1 MREVIRTC
9 IGCRGKLPQKALVR
23 FMCQTDG
30 KLQIDS
36 QKKLG
41 GRGAYVCLSQD
52 CIQKAFKSP
61 KRINS
66 LLRVQLTS
74 QNITQFEQVLLQR
87 IRKAMDTKEEKGGT
101 TMNKAQRRRGKP
113 NKGSRAESHVSGT
126 RVYELAKEYKLTN
139 KKLIALLEEHG
150 VRAKNGMSVLDPD
163 TVSLIE
169 SELAGAPVERTVS
182 TSETAVETASE
193 SEETDTTNG
202 LQVVEGTPVVDLAAV
217 LEMQPSALILRL
229 MKLRVMANINQR
241 LDYDTLVMLS
251 EHLHFEAVKSKTLE
265 EKLLTEVPDDPQS
278 LRPRAPVIT
287 IMGHVDH
294 GKTSLLDSI
303 RQSNISESEAGNIT
317 QHIGAYHVK
326 LKGGSIVFLDT
337 PGHAAFTAM
346 RARGAQVTDIVV
358 LIVAADDGVMPQ
370 TIEAISH
377 AKAAKVPI
385 VVAINKIDVP
395 GARPDYVKQQLAE
408 QELLP
413 EDWGGQT
420 ICVETSAIDGTGIDF
435 LLEMLLLEAAL
446 LELKANPSKAAR
458 GVVIEAQVDKERGS
472 IATVLVQAGT
482 LRVGDVF
489 VSGRYSGKVRAMMD
503 DFGKRMKETGPSS
516 PVEVLGFTGVP
527 EAGDKFYVVESDKDA
542 RAISEARQDQ
552 YRNEQL
558 GANSHVSLDNL
569 FQQIQE
575 GEIKEL
581 NVVLKGD
588 VQGSVQA
595 VASSLL
601 ELSTDEVK
609 INIIH
614 QAVGGITETDILLAS
629 ASDAIVVGFNVHPT
643 TEAVQAKET
652 EGIDVRTYNIIYNLI
667 SYIRSAMEGLLD
679 PEVRE
684 VVIGRAEVR
693 ELFKVPRLGLVA
705 GSYVNWGRISF
716 NQPLRI
722 LRDNRLIHEGKVNSL
737 RRFKD
742 NVNEV
747 QANYECGIGIE
758 TFDDLKVGDVLE
770 CYVYEQVARSLS

>member
-1 MREVIRTC
+1 MSR
-9 IGCRGKLPQKALVR
+9 
-23 FMCQTDG
+23 
-30 KLQIDS
+30 
-36 QKKLG
+36 
-41 GRGAYVCLSQD
+41 
-52 CIQKAFKSP
+52 
-61 KRINS
+61 
-66 LLRVQLTS
+66 
-74 QNITQFEQVLLQR
+74 
-87 IRKAMDTKEEKGGT
+87 
-101 TMNKAQRRRGKP
+101 AQRQREKP
-113 NKGSRAESHVSGT
+113 AKGSQEESQISGI
-126 RVYELAKEYKLTN
+126 RVYELAKEYNLTN
-139 KKLIALLEEHG
+139 KELITLLEGHG
-150 VRAKNGMSVLDPD
+150 VRVKNGMSTLDPD
-163 TVSLIE
+163 TVALIG
-169 SELAGAPVERTVS
+169 SELADEPVEETVS
-182 TSETAVETASE
+182 TPEDAVENASA
-193 SEETDTTNG
+193 SEETATTNG
-202 LQVVEGTPVVDLAAV
+202 LQVIEGTTVADLATS
-217 LEMQPSALILRL
+217 LELQPSALIMRL
-229 MKLRVMANINQR
+229 MKLKVMASINQR
-241 LDYDTLVMLS
+241 LDYDTLVMLGES
-251 EHLHFEAVKSKTLE
+251 LNFEAVKLRTLE
-265 EKLLTEVPDDPQS
+265 DELLTEIPDDPAS
-278 LRPRAPVIT
+278 LQPRAPVVT

-370 TIEAISH
+370 TIEAINH
-377 AKAAKVPI
+377 ARAAKVPI
-385 VVAINKIDVP
+385 VVAINKIDMP
-395 GARPDYVKQQLAE
+395 GARVDYVKQQLAT

-446 LELKANPSKAAR
+446 LELKANPNKAAR
-458 GVVIEAQVDKERGS
+458 GVVIEAQVDKGRGA
-472 IATVLVQAGT
+472 IATVLVQSGT

-503 DFGKRMKETGPSS
+503 NFGKRMKEIGPSC

-527 EAGDKFYVVESDKDA
+527 EAGDKFYVVEFDKDA
-542 RAISEARQDQ
+542 RTISETRQDR
-552 YRNEQL
+552 YRNEKL

-601 ELSTDEVK
+601 ELSADEVK

-652 EGIDVRTYNIIYNLI
+652 EGIDVRTYNVIYNLI
-667 SYIRSAMEGLLD
+667 SYIHSAMEGLLD

-693 ELFKVPRLGLVA
+693 ELFKVPRRGLVA

-716 NQPLRI
+716 SQPLRI

-770 CYVYEQVARSLS
+770 CYVHEHIARSLS

>member
-1 MREVIRTC
+1 MSKAPRQRRKDAKDNREE
-9 IGCRGKLPQKALVR
+9 KQ
-23 FMCQTDG
+23 
-30 KLQIDS
+30 
-36 QKKLG
+36 
-41 GRGAYVCLSQD
+41 GRG
-52 CIQKAFKSP
+52 
-61 KRINS
+61 
-66 LLRVQLTS
+66 
-74 QNITQFEQVLLQR
+74 
-87 IRKAMDTKEEKGGT
+87 M
-101 TMNKAQRRRGKP
+101 
-113 NKGSRAESHVSGT
+113 
-126 RVYELAKEYKLTN
+126 RVYEFARQCNLTTKE
-139 KKLIALLEEHG
+139 LIALLEEHG
-150 VRAKNGMSVLDPD
+150 VRGKKEMSSIDWD
-163 TVSLIE
+163 TMELIE
-169 SELAGAPVERTVS
+169 SELMTDPEEAVS
-182 TSETAVETASE
+182 TPEASDGTPPE
-193 SEETDTTNG
+193 ASPDTTDK
-202 LQVVEGTPVVDLAAV
+202 LQIEEGATVADLAAS
-217 LEMQPSALILRL
+217 LELQPNALIMQL
-229 MKLRVMANINQR
+229 MKLKVMANINQR
-241 LDYDTLVMLS
+241 LGYDTLVMLG
-251 EHLHFEAVKSKTLE
+251 EHLNFEAVKSRTLE
-265 EKLLTEVPDDPQS
+265 EELLVEIQDPPES
-278 LRPRAPVIT
+278 LKPRAPVVT

-294 GKTSLLDSI
+294 GKTSLLDAI

-317 QHIGAYHVK
+317 QHIGAYHVA
-326 LKGGSIVFLDT
+326 LEGGSVVFLDT

-346 RARGAQVTDIVV
+346 RARGAQATDIVV

-395 GARPDYVKQQLAE
+395 GARPDYIKQQLSE
-408 QELLP
+408 HELLP

-420 ICVETSAIDGTGIDF
+420 ICVETSATEGTGIDF

-446 LELKANPSKAAR
+446 LELKANPNKLAR
-458 GVVIEAQVDKERGS
+458 GIIVEAEVDKGRGAV
-472 IATVLVQAGT
+472 ATVLVQSGT

-489 VSGRYSGKVRAMMD
+489 VSGRYSGRVRAMMD
-503 DFGKRMKETGPSS
+503 DLGKRLKEAGPSR

-527 EAGDKFYVVESDKDA
+527 EAGDKFYVVESDRDA
-542 RAISEARQDQ
+542 RLISETRQDQ
-552 YRNEQL
+552 YRTEKL
-558 GANSHVSLDNL
+558 GANSHVSLENL

-652 EGIDVRTYNIIYNLI
+652 EGIDVRTYNVIYELI
-667 SYIRSAMEGLLD
+667 SYIHSAMEGLLD

-705 GSYVNWGRISF
+705 GSYVNWGRITHGE
-716 NQPLRI
+716 PLRI

-758 TFDDLKVGDVLE
+758 TFDDLQVGDVLE
-770 CYVYEQVARSLS
+770 CYVHEQVARSLS

>member
-1 MREVIRTC
+1 
-9 IGCRGKLPQKALVR
+9 
-23 FMCQTDG
+23 
-30 KLQIDS
+30 
-36 QKKLG
+36 
-41 GRGAYVCLSQD
+41 
-52 CIQKAFKSP
+52 
-61 KRINS
+61 
-66 LLRVQLTS
+66 
-74 QNITQFEQVLLQR
+74 
-87 IRKAMDTKEEKGGT
+87 
-101 TMNKAQRRRGKP
+101 MNKAQRQRRKP
-113 NKGSRAESHVSGT
+113 TKGNQEESHASGT
-126 RVYELAKEYKLTN
+126 RVYELAKEYNLTN
-139 KKLIALLEEHG
+139 KELIALLEEHG
-150 VRAKNGMSVLDPD
+150 VRVKNGMSSLDPD
-163 TVSLIE
+163 TVALIE
-169 SELAGAPVERTVS
+169 SELADETAEEVVS
-182 TSETAVETASE
+182 TPEEAVEDASAA
-193 SEETDTTNG
+193 EETDTGDG
-202 LQVVEGTPVVDLAAV
+202 LQIVDGTTVADLAAS
-217 LEMQPSALILRL
+217 LELQPSALIMRL
-229 MKLRVMANINQR
+229 MKLKVMANINQR
-241 LDYDTLVMLS
+241 LDYDTLVMLG
-251 EHLHFEAVKSKTLE
+251 EHLNFEAVRSRTLE
-265 EKLLTEVPDDPQS
+265 EELLTDVPDAPES
-278 LRPRAPVIT
+278 LRPRAPVVT

-317 QHIGAYHVK
+317 QHIGAYHVT

-395 GARPDYVKQQLAE
+395 GARTDYVKQQLAE

-420 ICVETSAIDGTGIDF
+420 ICVETSAIEGTGIDF

-446 LELKANPSKAAR
+446 LELKANPNKLAR
-458 GVVIEAQVDKERGS
+458 GTVIEAQVDKGRGAV
-472 IATVLVQAGT
+472 ATVLVQSGT

-503 DFGKRMKETGPSS
+503 DFGKRMKEAGPSC

-527 EAGDKFYVVESDKDA
+527 EAGERFYVVEADKDA
-542 RAISEARQDQ
+542 RAISEVRQDQ
-552 YRNEQL
+552 YRNETL
-558 GANSHVSLDNL
+558 GANSHVSLENL

-601 ELSTDEVK
+601 ELGTDEVK

-652 EGIDVRTYNIIYNLI
+652 EGIDVRTYNVIYNLI

-705 GSYVNWGRISF
+705 GSYVNWGRISY

>member
-1 MREVIRTC
+1 M
-9 IGCRGKLPQKALVR
+9 
-23 FMCQTDG
+23 
-30 KLQIDS
+30 
-36 QKKLG
+36 
-41 GRGAYVCLSQD
+41 
-52 CIQKAFKSP
+52 
-61 KRINS
+61 
-66 LLRVQLTS
+66 
-74 QNITQFEQVLLQR
+74 
-87 IRKAMDTKEEKGGT
+87 RKATR
-101 TMNKAQRRRGKP
+101 QRRRPAKS
-113 NKGSRAESHVSGT
+113 NREENQNSGT
-126 RVYELAKEYKLTN
+126 PVSKLAKQYHLTS
-139 KKLIALLEEHG
+139 KELIAILEGHG
-150 VRAKNGMSVLDPD
+150 IHLKNEKSPLDPD
-163 TVSLIE
+163 AIALVE
-169 SELAGAPVERTVS
+169 SELGENTSTVTAPTAPVES
-182 TSETAVETASE
+182 SP
-193 SEETDTTNG
+193 DTTNG
-202 LQVVEGTPVVDLAAV
+202 LKITEGITVADLAAV
-217 LEMQPSALILRL
+217 LQLQPSALIMRL
-229 MKLRVMANINQR
+229 MRLKVMASINQR
-241 LDYDTLVMLS
+241 LDYDTLVMLGK
-251 EHLHFEAVKSKTLE
+251 HLDFEAIKKRTLE
-265 EKLLTEVPDDPQS
+265 EDLLTDPPDPPES
-278 LRPRAPVIT
+278 LYSRAPVVT

-303 RQSNISESEAGNIT
+303 RQSKVSESEAGNIT
-317 QHIGAYHVK
+317 QHIGAYHVN
-326 LKGGSIVFLDT
+326 LETGSVVFLDT

-370 TIEAISH
+370 TVEAISH

-395 GARPDYVKQQLAE
+395 GARADYIRQQLSDHD
-408 QELLP
+408 LVP
-413 EDWGGQT
+413 EEWGGQT
-420 ICVETSAIDGTGIDF
+420 ICVETSATEGIGIDT

-446 LELKANPSKAAR
+446 LELKANPNKQAR
-458 GVVIEAQVDKERGS
+458 GAVIEAQVDKERGS
-472 IATVLVQAGT
+472 IATVLVQSGT
-482 LRVGDVF
+482 LRVGDAF

-503 DFGKRMKETGPSS
+503 THGRRMKEVGPSY

-527 EAGDKFYVVESDKDA
+527 EAGDKFYAVESDKDA
-542 RAISEARQDQ
+542 RTIGEARQDQ
-552 YRNEQL
+552 YRTEKL
-558 GANSHVSLDNL
+558 SANSHVSLENL

-684 VVIGRAEVR
+684 IVIGRAEVR

-705 GSYVNWGRISF
+705 GSYVNWGRISS
-716 NQPLRI
+716 NQPLRV
-722 LRDNRLIHEGKVNSL
+722 LRDNRLVHEGKVHSL

-742 NVNEV
+742 SVTEV

-758 TFDDLKVGDVLE
+758 TFADLKVGDVLE
-770 CYVYEQVARSLS
+770 CYVHEHVARSLS

>member
-1 MREVIRTC
+1 M
-9 IGCRGKLPQKALVR
+9 
-23 FMCQTDG
+23 
-30 KLQIDS
+30 
-36 QKKLG
+36 
-41 GRGAYVCLSQD
+41 
-52 CIQKAFKSP
+52 
-61 KRINS
+61 
-66 LLRVQLTS
+66 
-74 QNITQFEQVLLQR
+74 
-87 IRKAMDTKEEKGGT
+87 
-101 TMNKAQRRRGKP
+101 
-113 NKGSRAESHVSGT
+113 
-126 RVYELAKEYKLTN
+126 RVYEFARQCNLTTKE
-139 KKLIALLEEHG
+139 LIALLEEHG
-150 VRAKNGMSVLDPD
+150 VRGKKEMSSIDSD
-163 TVSLIE
+163 TIELIE
-169 SELAGAPVERTVS
+169 SELMTNPAEAVS
-182 TSETAVETASE
+182 TAEASDETPPKASP
-193 SEETDTTNG
+193 DTTDR
-202 LQVVEGTPVVDLAAV
+202 LQIEEGATVADLAAS
-217 LEMQPSALILRL
+217 LELQPNALIMQL
-229 MKLRVMANINQR
+229 MKLKVMANINQR
-241 LDYDTLVMLS
+241 LGYDTLVMLG
-251 EHLHFEAVKSKTLE
+251 EHLNFEAVKSRTLE
-265 EKLLTEVPDDPQS
+265 EELLVEIQDPPES
-278 LRPRAPVIT
+278 LKPRAPVVT

-294 GKTSLLDSI
+294 GKTSLLDAI

-317 QHIGAYHVK
+317 QHIGAYHVA
-326 LKGGSIVFLDT
+326 LEGGSVVFLDT

-346 RARGAQVTDIVV
+346 RARGAQATDIVV

-395 GARPDYVKQQLAE
+395 GARPDYIKQQLSE
-408 QELLP
+408 HELLP

-420 ICVETSAIDGTGIDF
+420 ICVETSATEGTGIDF

-446 LELKANPSKAAR
+446 LELKANPNKLAR
-458 GVVIEAQVDKERGS
+458 GIIVEAEVDKGRGAV
-472 IATVLVQAGT
+472 ATVLVQSGT

-489 VSGRYSGKVRAMMD
+489 VSGRYSGRVRAMMD
-503 DFGKRMKETGPSS
+503 DLGKRLKEAGPSR

-527 EAGDKFYVVESDKDA
+527 EAGDKFYVVESDRDA
-542 RAISEARQDQ
+542 RLISETRQDQ
-552 YRNEQL
+552 YRTEKL
-558 GANSHVSLDNL
+558 GANSHVSLENL

-643 TEAVQAKET
+643 TEAVQAKES
-652 EGIDVRTYNIIYNLI
+652 EGIDVRTYNVIYELI
-667 SYIRSAMEGLLD
+667 SYIHSAMEGLLD

-705 GSYVNWGRISF
+705 GSYVNWGRITHGE
-716 NQPLRI
+716 PLRI

-758 TFDDLKVGDVLE
+758 TFDDLQVGDVLE
-770 CYVYEQVARSLS
+770 CYVHEQVARSLS

>member
-1 MREVIRTC
+1 MR
-9 IGCRGKLPQKALVR
+9 
-23 FMCQTDG
+23 
-30 KLQIDS
+30 
-36 QKKLG
+36 
-41 GRGAYVCLSQD
+41 
-52 CIQKAFKSP
+52 
-61 KRINS
+61 N
-66 LLRVQLTS
+66 
-74 QNITQFEQVLLQR
+74 
-87 IRKAMDTKEEKGGT
+87 
-101 TMNKAQRRRGKP
+101 AQRPRRKP
-113 NKGSRAESHVSGT
+113 AKGNQEESQASGT
-126 RVYELAKEYKLTN
+126 RVYELAKEYNLTN
-139 KKLIALLEEHG
+139 KELIALLQEHG
-150 VRAKNGMSVLDPD
+150 VRVKNGMSTLDPD

-169 SELAGAPVERTVS
+169 SELADEPTEETVAVSDDVVED
-182 TSETAVETASE
+182 ASE
-193 SEETDTTNG
+193 PKETETSDG
-202 LQVVEGTPVVDLAAV
+202 LQIAEGTTVADLAAS
-217 LEMQPSALILRL
+217 LALQPSALIMRL
-229 MKLRVMANINQR
+229 MKLKVMANINQR
-241 LDYDTLVMLS
+241 LDYDTLVMLGT
-251 EHLHFEAVKSKTLE
+251 HLNFGAVRSKTLE
-265 EKLLTEVPDDPQS
+265 EELLTDIPDDPESLQS
-278 LRPRAPVIT
+278 RAPVVT

-385 VVAINKIDVP
+385 VVAINKMDVP

-446 LELKANPSKAAR
+446 LELKANPNKPAR
-458 GVVIEAQVDKERGS
+458 GVVIEAEVDKGRGAVS
-472 IATVLVQAGT
+472 TVLVQSGT

-489 VSGRYSGKVRAMMD
+489 VSGRYSGKVRAMVD
-503 DFGKRMKETGPSS
+503 DFGKRMKEAGPSC

-542 RAISEARQDQ
+542 RTISEVRQDQ
-552 YRNEQL
+552 YRNEKL
-558 GANSHVSLDNL
+558 GANSHVSLENL

-652 EGIDVRTYNIIYNLI
+652 EGIDVRTYNVIYNLI
-667 SYIRSAMEGLLD
+667 SYIHSAMEGLLD

-684 VVIGRAEVR
+684 VIIGRAEVR
-693 ELFKVPRLGLVA
+693 ELFRVPRLGLVA
-705 GSYVNWGRISF
+705 GSYVNWGRISY
-716 NQPLRI
+716 NQPLRV

-742 NVNEV
+742 SVNEV

>member
-1 MREVIRTC
+1 
-9 IGCRGKLPQKALVR
+9 
-23 FMCQTDG
+23 
-30 KLQIDS
+30 
-36 QKKLG
+36 
-41 GRGAYVCLSQD
+41 
-52 CIQKAFKSP
+52 
-61 KRINS
+61 
-66 LLRVQLTS
+66 
-74 QNITQFEQVLLQR
+74 
-87 IRKAMDTKEEKGGT
+87 
-101 TMNKAQRRRGKP
+101 MNKEPRQRRRP
-113 NKGSRAESHVSGT
+113 AKGNREEKQNRGT
-126 RVYELAKEYKLTN
+126 PVYELAKQYDLTT
-139 KKLIALLEEHG
+139 KQLIALLEEHG
-150 VRAKNGMSVLDPD
+150 VRVKNDMSALDAD
-163 TVSLIE
+163 TVALIE
-169 SELAGAPVERTVS
+169 PEIVESVKAVS
-182 TSETAVETASE
+182 TPEASTE
-193 SEETDTTNG
+193 DTTGASSNTANG
-202 LQVVEGTPVVDLAAV
+202 LQVKEGATVADLAAT
-217 LEMQPSALILRL
+217 LEVQPSALIMQL
-229 MKLRVMANINQR
+229 MKLKVMANINQR
-241 LDYDTLVMLS
+241 LDYETLVMLG
-251 EHLHFEAVKSKTLE
+251 EHLNFEAVKLPTLE
-265 EKLLTEVPDDPQS
+265 DELLVETPDPPES
-278 LRPRAPVIT
+278 LQPRAPVVT

-317 QHIGAYHVK
+317 QHIGAYHVT
-326 LKGGSIVFLDT
+326 LDTGSVVFLDT

-358 LIVAADDGVMPQ
+358 LIVAADDGIMPQ
-370 TIEAISH
+370 TVEAINH

-395 GARPDYVKQQLAE
+395 GARPDYIKQQLTE
-408 QELLP
+408 HELVP

-420 ICVETSAIDGTGIDF
+420 ICVETSAVDGTGIGF

-446 LELKANPSKAAR
+446 LELKANPNKPAR
-458 GVVIEAQVDKERGS
+458 GVVIEAQVDKGRGAV
-472 IATVLVQAGT
+472 ATVLVQSGT

-489 VSGRYSGKVRAMMD
+489 ISGRYSGRVRAMMD
-503 DFGKRMKETGPSS
+503 DLGKRLKEAGPSV

-527 EAGDKFYVVESDKDA
+527 EAGDRFYAIESDKDA
-542 RAISEARQDQ
+542 RTISETRQDQ
-552 YRNEQL
+552 YRTQKL
-558 GANSHVSLDNL
+558 GANSHVSLENL

-601 ELSTDEVK
+601 ELSAEEVK

-652 EGIDVRTYNIIYNLI
+652 EGIDVRTYNVIYELI

-684 VVIGRAEVR
+684 IVIGRAEVR

-705 GSYVNWGRISF
+705 GSYVNWGRISY

-758 TFDDLKVGDVLE
+758 TFDDLQVGDVLE
-770 CYVYEQVARSLS
+770 CYVHEQVARSLS

>member
-1 MREVIRTC
+1 M
-9 IGCRGKLPQKALVR
+9 
-23 FMCQTDG
+23 
-30 KLQIDS
+30 S
-36 QKKLG
+36 
-41 GRGAYVCLSQD
+41 
-52 CIQKAFKSP
+52 
-61 KRINS
+61 
-66 LLRVQLTS
+66 
-74 QNITQFEQVLLQR
+74 
-87 IRKAMDTKEEKGGT
+87 KEPR
-101 TMNKAQRRRGKP
+101 QRRRPAKRKREEKQGR
-113 NKGSRAESHVSGT
+113 GQGT
-126 RVYELAKEYKLTN
+126 PVYELAKQYDLTT
-139 KKLIALLEEHG
+139 KELITLLEEHG
-150 VRAKNGMSVLDPD
+150 VRVKNDMSSLDAD
-163 TVSLIE
+163 TVALI
-169 SELAGAPVERTVS
+169 
-182 TSETAVETASE
+182 ASE
-193 SEETDTTNG
+193 IVKPAEAGSTPETSVEDTPEVSSHTTNG
-202 LQVVEGTPVVDLAAV
+202 LQIEEGATVGDLAAT
-217 LEMQPSALILRL
+217 LALKPSALIMQL
-229 MKLRVMANINQR
+229 MKLKVMANINQR
-241 LDYDTLVMLS
+241 LDYDTLVMLG
-251 EHLHFEAVKSKTLE
+251 EHLNFEAIKSPTLE
-265 EKLLTEVPDDPQS
+265 EELLVETPDPPES
-278 LRPRAPVIT
+278 LQPRAPVVT

-317 QHIGAYHVK
+317 QHIGAYHVT
-326 LKGGSIVFLDT
+326 LEGGSVVFLDT

-370 TIEAISH
+370 TVEAINH

-395 GARPDYVKQQLAE
+395 GARADYIKQQLTE
-408 QELLP
+408 HELVP

-420 ICVETSAIDGTGIDF
+420 ICVETSAVEGTGIDF

-446 LELKANPSKAAR
+446 LELKANPNKLAR
-458 GVVIEAQVDKERGS
+458 GVVIEAQVDKERGTV
-472 IATVLVQAGT
+472 ATVLVQSGT

-489 VSGRYSGKVRAMMD
+489 VSGRYSGRVRAMMD
-503 DFGKRMKETGPSS
+503 DLGKRLKEAGPSL

-527 EAGDKFYVVESDKDA
+527 EAGDKFYAIESDRDA
-542 RAISEARQDQ
+542 RTISETRQDQ
-552 YRNEQL
+552 YRTQKL
-558 GANSHVSLDNL
+558 GANSHVSLENL

-601 ELSTDEVK
+601 ELSADEVK

-652 EGIDVRTYNIIYNLI
+652 EGIDVRTYNVIYELI

-693 ELFKVPRLGLVA
+693 ELFKVPRLGFVA
-705 GSYVNWGRISF
+705 GSYVNWGRISY
-716 NQPLRI
+716 NQPLRV
-722 LRDNRLIHEGKVNSL
+722 LRDNRLVHEGKVNSL

-758 TFDDLKVGDVLE
+758 TFADLQIGDVLE
-770 CYVYEQVARSLS
+770 CYVHEQIARSLS

>member
-1 MREVIRTC
+1 
-9 IGCRGKLPQKALVR
+9 
-23 FMCQTDG
+23 
-30 KLQIDS
+30 
-36 QKKLG
+36 
-41 GRGAYVCLSQD
+41 
-52 CIQKAFKSP
+52 
-61 KRINS
+61 
-66 LLRVQLTS
+66 
-74 QNITQFEQVLLQR
+74 
-87 IRKAMDTKEEKGGT
+87 
-101 TMNKAQRRRGKP
+101 MNRARRQPQRRQRKP
-113 NKGSRAESHVSGT
+113 AKGSQEKSQVSGV
-126 RVYELAKEYKLTN
+126 RVYEVATQYNLTN
-139 KKLIALLEEHG
+139 KELIALLEARG
-150 VRAKNGMSVLDPD
+150 VRVKSGMSALDPD
-163 TVSLIE
+163 TIALIE
-169 SELAGAPVERTVS
+169 SELAGEPVEKTVS
-182 TSETAVETASE
+182 TPEDAVENASA
-193 SEETDTTNG
+193 SEETATTNG
-202 LQVVEGTPVVDLAAV
+202 LQVIEGTTVADLATS
-217 LEMQPSALILRL
+217 LELQPSALIMRL
-229 MKLRVMANINQR
+229 MKLKVMASINQR
-241 LDYDTLVMLS
+241 LDYDTLVMLGES
-251 EHLHFEAVKSKTLE
+251 LNFEAVKLRTLE
-265 EKLLTEVPDDPQS
+265 DELLTEIPDDPAS
-278 LRPRAPVIT
+278 LQPRAPVVT

-370 TIEAISH
+370 TIEAINH
-377 AKAAKVPI
+377 ARAAKVPI
-385 VVAINKIDVP
+385 VVAINKIDMP
-395 GARPDYVKQQLAE
+395 GARVDYVKQQLAT

-446 LELKANPSKAAR
+446 LELKANPNKAAR
-458 GVVIEAQVDKERGS
+458 GVVIEAQVDKGRGA
-472 IATVLVQAGT
+472 IATVLVQSGT

-503 DFGKRMKETGPSS
+503 NFGKRMKEIGPSC

-527 EAGDKFYVVESDKDA
+527 EAGDKFYVVEFDKDA
-542 RAISEARQDQ
+542 RTISETRQDR
-552 YRNEQL
+552 YRNEKL

-601 ELSTDEVK
+601 ELSADEVK

-652 EGIDVRTYNIIYNLI
+652 EGIDVRTYNVIYNLI
-667 SYIRSAMEGLLD
+667 SYIHSAMEGLLD

-693 ELFKVPRLGLVA
+693 ELFKVPRRGLVA

-716 NQPLRI
+716 SQPLRI

-770 CYVYEQVARSLS
+770 CYVHEHIARSLS

>member
-1 MREVIRTC
+1 MSR
-9 IGCRGKLPQKALVR
+9 
-23 FMCQTDG
+23 
-30 KLQIDS
+30 
-36 QKKLG
+36 
-41 GRGAYVCLSQD
+41 
-52 CIQKAFKSP
+52 
-61 KRINS
+61 
-66 LLRVQLTS
+66 
-74 QNITQFEQVLLQR
+74 
-87 IRKAMDTKEEKGGT
+87 
-101 TMNKAQRRRGKP
+101 AQRQQEKP
-113 NKGSRAESHVSGT
+113 AKGSQEENRSSGT
-126 RVYELAKEYKLTN
+126 RVHELAKEYNLTN
-139 KKLIALLEEHG
+139 KELIALLEEHG
-150 VRAKNGMSVLDPD
+150 VRVKNGMSSLDSD
-163 TVSLIE
+163 TVALIE
-169 SELAGAPVERTVS
+169 SELAGEPSEAAVS
-182 TSETAVETASE
+182 TPEDAVENASE
-193 SEETDTTNG
+193 SEETDTTDG
-202 LQVVEGTPVVDLAAV
+202 LQVVEGTTVADLATS
-217 LEMQPSALILRL
+217 LELQPSALIMRL

-241 LDYDTLVMLS
+241 LDYDTLVMLG
-251 EHLHFEAVKSKTLE
+251 EHLNFQAVRSKTLE
-265 EKLLTEVPDDPQS
+265 EELLTEIPDDPES
-278 LRPRAPVIT
+278 LQPRAPVVT

-395 GARPDYVKQQLAE
+395 GARTDYVKQQLAE

-446 LELKANPSKAAR
+446 LELKANPNKLAR
-458 GVVIEAQVDKERGS
+458 GVVIEAEVDKGRGA
-472 IATVLVQAGT
+472 IATVLVQSGT

-489 VSGRYSGKVRAMMD
+489 VSGRYSGRVRAMMD
-503 DFGKRMKETGPSS
+503 NFGKRMKEAGPSF

-527 EAGDKFYVVESDKDA
+527 EAGDRFYVVESDKDA
-542 RAISEARQDQ
+542 RTISETRQDQ
-552 YRNEQL
+552 YRNEKL

-614 QAVGGITETDILLAS
+614 QAVGGVTETDILLAS

-652 EGIDVRTYNIIYNLI
+652 EGIDVRTYNVIYNLI

-693 ELFKVPRLGLVA
+693 ELFRVPRLGLVA
-705 GSYVNWGRISF
+705 GSYVNWGRISY

-770 CYVYEQVARSLS
+770 CYVHEQVARSLS

>member
-1 MREVIRTC
+1 M
-9 IGCRGKLPQKALVR
+9 K
-23 FMCQTDG
+23 
-30 KLQIDS
+30 
-36 QKKLG
+36 
-41 GRGAYVCLSQD
+41 QD
-52 CIQKAFKSP
+52 TRP
-61 KRINS
+61 
-66 LLRVQLTS
+66 
-74 QNITQFEQVLLQR
+74 
-87 IRKAMDTKEEKGGT
+87 
-101 TMNKAQRRRGKP
+101 RRRPTKNNQETNQNTGIP
-113 NKGSRAESHVSGT
+113 VSK
-126 RVYELAKEYKLTN
+126 LAREYKLTSRE
-139 KKLIALLEEHG
+139 LIAILEEHG
-150 VRAKNGMSVLDPD
+150 IQVKNEKSALDPE
-163 TVSLIE
+163 TVALVE
-169 SELAGAPVERTVS
+169 SELTANFNEENTSTVAES
-182 TSETAVETASE
+182 AEGNSDASYDK
-193 SEETDTTNG
+193 TGG
-202 LQVVEGTPVVDLAAV
+202 LQITEGTTVADLATS
-217 LEMQPSALILRL
+217 LELQPSALIMRL

-241 LDYDTLVMLS
+241 LDYNTLVMLG
-251 EHLHFEAVKSKTLE
+251 EHLGFEVVKKRTLE
-265 EKLLTEVPDDPQS
+265 EDLLTDLPDPPES
-278 LRPRAPVIT
+278 LQPRAPVVT

-303 RQSNISESEAGNIT
+303 RQSNVSESEAGNIT
-317 QHIGAYHVK
+317 QHIGAYHVS
-326 LKGGSIVFLDT
+326 LETGSVVFLDT

-370 TIEAISH
+370 TVEAISH

-385 VVAINKIDVP
+385 VVAINKIDVS
-395 GARPDYVKQQLAE
+395 GARPDYIRQQLAE
-408 QELLP
+408 QELVP
-413 EDWGGQT
+413 EEWGGQT
-420 ICVETSAIDGTGIDF
+420 ICVETSATEGTGIDT

-446 LELKANPSKAAR
+446 LELKANPSKPAR
-458 GVVIEAQVDKERGS
+458 GIVIEAQVDKERGA
-472 IATVLVQAGT
+472 IATVLVQSGT
-482 LRVGDVF
+482 LRLGDAF

-503 DFGKRMKETGPSS
+503 DHSKRMKEAGPSC
-516 PVEVLGFTGVP
+516 PVEILGFTGVP
-527 EAGDKFYVVESDKDA
+527 EAGDRFYAVESDRDA
-542 RAISEARQDQ
+542 RTISEARQDQ
-552 YRNEQL
+552 YRTEKL
-558 GANSHVSLDNL
+558 GANSHVSLENL

-601 ELSTDEVK
+601 DLSTDEVK

-629 ASDAIVVGFNVHPT
+629 ASNAIVVGFNVHPT
-643 TEAVQAKET
+643 TEAVQAKEI
-652 EGIDVRTYNIIYNLI
+652 EGIDVRTYNVIYNLI

-705 GSYVNWGRISF
+705 GSYVNWGRISY

-758 TFDDLKVGDVLE
+758 TFSDLKVGDVLE
-770 CYVYEQVARSLS
+770 CYVHEQVARSLS

>member
-1 MREVIRTC
+1 M
-9 IGCRGKLPQKALVR
+9 G
-23 FMCQTDG
+23 
-30 KLQIDS
+30 
-36 QKKLG
+36 
-41 GRGAYVCLSQD
+41 
-52 CIQKAFKSP
+52 
-61 KRINS
+61 
-66 LLRVQLTS
+66 
-74 QNITQFEQVLLQR
+74 
-87 IRKAMDTKEEKGGT
+87 
-101 TMNKAQRRRGKP
+101 KAQRRRGNPAKRSQEENQVP
-113 NKGSRAESHVSGT
+113 GT
-126 RVYELAKEYKLTN
+126 RVYELAKEYNLTN
-139 KKLIALLEEHG
+139 KELIALLEEHG
-150 VRAKNGMSVLDPD
+150 VRVKNRMSVLDPD
-163 TVSLIE
+163 TVSLLE
-169 SELAGAPVERTVS
+169 SELAAEPVEAPVS
-182 TSETAVETASE
+182 ASEDAVENAAASE
-193 SEETDTTNG
+193 AAATTNS
-202 LQVVEGTPVVDLAAV
+202 LQVVEGTTVADLAAV
-217 LEMQPSALILRL
+217 LALQPSALIMRL
-229 MKLRVMANINQR
+229 MKLKVMANINQR

-251 EHLHFEAVKSKTLE
+251 EHLGFEAVRAKTLE
-265 EKLLTEVPDDPQS
+265 EELLTEIPDDPES
-278 LRPRAPVIT
+278 LQPRAPVVT

-317 QHIGAYHVK
+317 QHIGAYHVT

-395 GARPDYVKQQLAE
+395 GARSDYVKQQLAE
-408 QELLP
+408 QDLLT

-446 LELKANPSKAAR
+446 LELKANPSKPAR
-458 GVVIEAQVDKERGS
+458 GVVIEAQVDKGRGA
-472 IATVLVQAGT
+472 IATVLVQSGT

-503 DFGKRMKETGPSS
+503 DFGKRMKEAGPSC

-527 EAGDKFYVVESDKDA
+527 EAGDRFYVVESDKDA
-542 RAISEARQDQ
+542 RTISEARQDQ
-552 YRNEQL
+552 YRNEKL

-614 QAVGGITETDILLAS
+614 EAVGGITETDILLAS

>member
-1 MREVIRTC
+1 
-9 IGCRGKLPQKALVR
+9 
-23 FMCQTDG
+23 
-30 KLQIDS
+30 
-36 QKKLG
+36 
-41 GRGAYVCLSQD
+41 
-52 CIQKAFKSP
+52 
-61 KRINS
+61 
-66 LLRVQLTS
+66 
-74 QNITQFEQVLLQR
+74 
-87 IRKAMDTKEEKGGT
+87 
-101 TMNKAQRRRGKP
+101 
-113 NKGSRAESHVSGT
+113 
-126 RVYELAKEYKLTN
+126 
-139 KKLIALLEEHG
+139 
-150 VRAKNGMSVLDPD
+150 
-163 TVSLIE
+163 
-169 SELAGAPVERTVS
+169 
-182 TSETAVETASE
+182 
-193 SEETDTTNG
+193 
-202 LQVVEGTPVVDLAAV
+202 
-217 LEMQPSALILRL
+217 MQL
-229 MKLRVMANINQR
+229 MKLKVMANINQR
-241 LDYDTLVMLS
+241 LDYDTLVMLG
-251 EHLHFEAVKSKTLE
+251 EHLNFEAIKSPTLE
-265 EKLLTEVPDDPQS
+265 EELLVEIPDPPES
-278 LRPRAPVIT
+278 LQPRAPVVT

-317 QHIGAYHVK
+317 QHIGAYHVT
-326 LKGGSIVFLDT
+326 LEGGSVVFLDT

-370 TIEAISH
+370 TVEAINH

-395 GARPDYVKQQLAE
+395 GARPDYIKQQLTE
-408 QELLP
+408 HELVP

-420 ICVETSAIDGTGIDF
+420 ICVETSAVEGTGIDF

-446 LELKANPSKAAR
+446 LELKANPNKPAR
-458 GVVIEAQVDKERGS
+458 GVVIEAQVDKERGTV
-472 IATVLVQAGT
+472 ATVLVQSGA

-489 VSGRYSGKVRAMMD
+489 VSGRYSGRVRAMMD
-503 DFGKRMKETGPSS
+503 DLGKRLKEAGPSV

-527 EAGDKFYVVESDKDA
+527 EAGDKFYAIESDRDA
-542 RAISEARQDQ
+542 RTISETRQDQ
-552 YRNEQL
+552 YRTQKL
-558 GANSHVSLDNL
+558 GANSHVSLENL

-601 ELSTDEVK
+601 ELSADEVK

-652 EGIDVRTYNIIYNLI
+652 EGIDVRTYNVIYELI

-693 ELFKVPRLGLVA
+693 ELFKVPRLGFVA
-705 GSYVNWGRISF
+705 GSYVNWGRISY
-716 NQPLRI
+716 NQPLRV
-722 LRDNRLIHEGKVNSL
+722 LRDNRLVHEGKVNSL

-758 TFDDLKVGDVLE
+758 TFADLQIGDVLE
-770 CYVYEQVARSLS
+770 CYVHEHIARSLS

>member
-1 MREVIRTC
+1 M
-9 IGCRGKLPQKALVR
+9 
-23 FMCQTDG
+23 
-30 KLQIDS
+30 S
-36 QKKLG
+36 
-41 GRGAYVCLSQD
+41 
-52 CIQKAFKSP
+52 
-61 KRINS
+61 
-66 LLRVQLTS
+66 
-74 QNITQFEQVLLQR
+74 
-87 IRKAMDTKEEKGGT
+87 
-101 TMNKAQRRRGKP
+101 KAQRPRRKSTKGKQE
-113 NKGSRAESHVSGT
+113 ESQASGT
-126 RVYELAKEYKLTN
+126 RVYELAKEYNLTN
-139 KKLIALLEEHG
+139 KELMALLEEHG
-150 VRAKNGMSVLDPD
+150 VRVKNGMSALDSD

-169 SELAGAPVERTVS
+169 SELADEPIEETVS
-182 TSETAVETASE
+182 ASDDAVEDASE
-193 SEETDTTNG
+193 AEETDTSDG
-202 LQVVEGTPVVDLAAV
+202 LQIVEGTTVADLATS
-217 LEMQPSALILRL
+217 LELQPSALIMRL
-229 MKLRVMANINQR
+229 LKLKVMANINQR
-241 LDYDTLVMLS
+241 LDYDTLVMLGQ
-251 EHLHFEAVKSKTLE
+251 HLNFEAVRSKTLE
-265 EKLLTEVPDDPQS
+265 EELLIDIPDDPESLQS
-278 LRPRAPVIT
+278 RAPVVT

-385 VVAINKIDVP
+385 VVAINKMDVP

-408 QELLP
+408 RELLP

-446 LELKANPSKAAR
+446 LELKANPNKPAR
-458 GVVIEAQVDKERGS
+458 GVVIEAEVDKGRGAVS
-472 IATVLVQAGT
+472 TVLVQAGT

-489 VSGRYSGKVRAMMD
+489 VSGRYSGKVRAMVD
-503 DFGKRMKETGPSS
+503 DFGKRMKAAGPSC

-542 RAISEARQDQ
+542 RAISEVRQDQ
-552 YRNEQL
+552 YRNEKL
-558 GANSHVSLDNL
+558 GANSHVSLENL

-652 EGIDVRTYNIIYNLI
+652 EGIDVRTYNVIYNLI
-667 SYIRSAMEGLLD
+667 SYIHSAMEGLLD

-693 ELFKVPRLGLVA
+693 ELFRVPRLGLVA
-705 GSYVNWGRISF
+705 GSYVNWGRISY
-716 NQPLRI
+716 NQPLRV

>member
-1 MREVIRTC
+1 MS
-9 IGCRGKLPQKALVR
+9 KAPR
-23 FMCQTDG
+23 
-30 KLQIDS
+30 
-36 QKKLG
+36 
-41 GRGAYVCLSQD
+41 
-52 CIQKAFKSP
+52 
-61 KRINS
+61 
-66 LLRVQLTS
+66 
-74 QNITQFEQVLLQR
+74 
-87 IRKAMDTKEEKGGT
+87 
-101 TMNKAQRRRGKP
+101 QRRRSAKSNREEKQDQGM
-113 NKGSRAESHVSGT
+113 
-126 RVYELAKEYKLTN
+126 RVYELAKQYNLTT
-139 KKLIALLEEHG
+139 KELIALLEAHG
-150 VRAKNGMSVLDPD
+150 VRGKKDMSSLDPD
-163 TVSLIE
+163 TVALIE
-169 SELAGAPVERTVS
+169 SELIAEPQEDVVS
-182 TSETAVETASE
+182 TLEESVETSTDASP
-193 SEETDTTNG
+193 DTTDK
-202 LQVVEGTPVVDLAAV
+202 LQIEEGTTVADLAAS
-217 LEMQPSALILRL
+217 LALQPPALIMQL
-229 MKLRVMANINQR
+229 MKLKVMANINQR
-241 LDYDTLVMLS
+241 LGYETLVMLG
-251 EHLHFEAVKSKTLE
+251 EHLNFEVVKSPTLE
-265 EKLLTEVPDDPQS
+265 EELLVEIPDLPES
-278 LRPRAPVIT
+278 LKPRAPVVT

-294 GKTSLLDSI
+294 GKTSLLDAI

-317 QHIGAYHVK
+317 QHIGAYHVA
-326 LKGGSIVFLDT
+326 LEGGSVVFLDT

-395 GARPDYVKQQLAE
+395 GARPDYIKQQLSE
-408 QELLP
+408 HELLP

-420 ICVETSAIDGTGIDF
+420 ICVETSAAEGTGIDF

-446 LELKANPSKAAR
+446 LELKANPSKPAR
-458 GVVIEAQVDKERGS
+458 GVIIEAEVDKGRGAV
-472 IATVLVQAGT
+472 ATVLVQSGT

-489 VSGRYSGKVRAMMD
+489 VSGRYSGRVRAMMD
-503 DFGKRMKETGPSS
+503 DLGKRLKEAGPSR

-527 EAGDKFYVVESDKDA
+527 EAGDRFYVVESDRDA
-542 RAISEARQDQ
+542 RLISETRQDQ
-552 YRNEQL
+552 YRTEKL
-558 GANSHVSLDNL
+558 GANSHVSLENL

-601 ELSTDEVK
+601 DLSTDEVK

-652 EGIDVRTYNIIYNLI
+652 EGIDVRTYNVIYELV

-705 GSYVNWGRISF
+705 GSYVNWGRITYD
-716 NQPLRI
+716 QPLRI

-758 TFDDLKVGDVLE
+758 TFDDLQVGDVLE
-770 CYVYEQVARSLS
+770 CYVHEQVARSLS

>member
-1 MREVIRTC
+1 MDRKIRQHN
-9 IGCRGKLPQKALVR
+9 R
-23 FMCQTDG
+23 
-30 KLQIDS
+30 
-36 QKKLG
+36 KKG
-41 GRGAYVCLSQD
+41 GV
-52 CIQKAFKSP
+52 
-61 KRINS
+61 
-66 LLRVQLTS
+66 T
-74 QNITQFEQVLLQR
+74 
-87 IRKAMDTKEEKGGT
+87 MTKEPR
-101 TMNKAQRRRGKP
+101 QRRRST
-113 NKGSRAESHVSGT
+113 KGNREAKQDRGT
-126 RVYELAKEYKLTN
+126 PVYELAKQYDLTT
-139 KKLIALLEEHG
+139 KQLIALLEEHG
-150 VRAKNGMSVLDPD
+150 VRVKNDMSSLDED
-163 TVSLIE
+163 TVALIE
-169 SELAGAPVERTVS
+169 SEIVESAEVVS
-182 TSETAVETASE
+182 TPEASTEDATEVSSNTA
-193 SEETDTTNG
+193 NG
-202 LQVVEGTPVVDLAAV
+202 LQVEEGATVADLATT
-217 LEMQPSALILRL
+217 LELQPSALIMQL
-229 MKLRVMANINQR
+229 MKLKVMANINQR
-241 LDYDTLVMLS
+241 LDYETLVMLG
-251 EHLHFEAVKSKTLE
+251 EHLNFEAVKLPTLE
-265 EKLLTEVPDDPQS
+265 EELLVETPDPPES
-278 LRPRAPVIT
+278 LQPRAPVVT

-317 QHIGAYHVK
+317 QHIGAYHVT
-326 LKGGSIVFLDT
+326 LEGGSVVFLDT

-370 TIEAISH
+370 TVEAINH

-395 GARPDYVKQQLAE
+395 GARPDYIKQQLTE
-408 QELLP
+408 HELVP

-420 ICVETSAIDGTGIDF
+420 ICVETSAVEGTGIDF

-446 LELKANPSKAAR
+446 LELKANPNKPAR
-458 GVVIEAQVDKERGS
+458 GVVIEAEVDKGRGAV
-472 IATVLVQAGT
+472 ATVLVQSGT

-489 VSGRYSGKVRAMMD
+489 ISGRYSGRVRAMMD
-503 DFGKRMKETGPSS
+503 DLGKRLKEAGPSV

-527 EAGDKFYVVESDKDA
+527 EAGDRFYAIESDKDA
-542 RAISEARQDQ
+542 RAISENRQDQ
-552 YRNEQL
+552 YRTQKL
-558 GANSHVSLDNL
+558 GANSHVSLENL

-601 ELSTDEVK
+601 ELSTEEVK

-652 EGIDVRTYNIIYNLI
+652 EGIDVRTYNVIYELV

-684 VVIGRAEVR
+684 IVIGRAEVR

-705 GSYVNWGRISF
+705 GSYVNWGRISY

-758 TFDDLKVGDVLE
+758 TFDDLQVGDVLE
-770 CYVYEQVARSLS
+770 CYVHEQVARSLS

>member
-1 MREVIRTC
+1 M
-9 IGCRGKLPQKALVR
+9 
-23 FMCQTDG
+23 
-30 KLQIDS
+30 S
-36 QKKLG
+36 
-41 GRGAYVCLSQD
+41 
-52 CIQKAFKSP
+52 
-61 KRINS
+61 
-66 LLRVQLTS
+66 
-74 QNITQFEQVLLQR
+74 
-87 IRKAMDTKEEKGGT
+87 
-101 TMNKAQRRRGKP
+101 KAQRRRRKST
-113 NKGSRAESHVSGT
+113 KDSQEESQVSGM
-126 RVYELAKEYKLTN
+126 RVYELAKEYNLTN
-139 KKLIALLEEHG
+139 KELIALLEEHG
-150 VRAKNGMSVLDPD
+150 VRVKNGMSSLDSD
-163 TVSLIE
+163 TVALIE
-169 SELAGAPVERTVS
+169 SELADEPVDETESASEEVVEN
-182 TSETAVETASE
+182 TSESKEI
-193 SEETDTTNG
+193 DTNG
-202 LQVVEGTPVVDLAAV
+202 GLKVEEGTTVADLATS
-217 LEMQPSALILRL
+217 LELQPSALIMRL
-229 MKLRVMANINQR
+229 MKLKVMANINQR
-241 LDYDTLVMLS
+241 LDYDTLVMLG
-251 EHLHFEAVKSKTLE
+251 EHLNFEAVRSRTLE
-265 EKLLTEVPDDPQS
+265 EELLTEIPDDPES
-278 LRPRAPVIT
+278 LQPRAPVIT

-395 GARPDYVKQQLAE
+395 GARTDYVKQQLAE

-446 LELKANPSKAAR
+446 LELKANPNKPAR
-458 GVVIEAQVDKERGS
+458 GVVIEAEVDKGRGA
-472 IATVLVQAGT
+472 IATVLVQSGT

-489 VSGRYSGKVRAMMD
+489 VSGRYSGRVRAMMD
-503 DFGKRMKETGPSS
+503 DFGKRMKETGPSC

-527 EAGDKFYVVESDKDA
+527 EAGDRFYVVESDKDA
-542 RAISEARQDQ
+542 RAISETRQDQ
-552 YRNEQL
+552 YRNEKL

-581 NVVLKGD
+581 NVVIKGD

-643 TEAVQAKET
+643 TEAVQAKES
-652 EGIDVRTYNIIYNLI
+652 EGIDVRTYNVIYNLI

-693 ELFKVPRLGLVA
+693 ELFRVPRLGLVA

-758 TFDDLKVGDVLE
+758 TFDDLKIGDVLE
-770 CYVYEQVARSLS
+770 CYVHEQVARSLS

>member
-1 MREVIRTC
+1 M
-9 IGCRGKLPQKALVR
+9 
-23 FMCQTDG
+23 
-30 KLQIDS
+30 S
-36 QKKLG
+36 
-41 GRGAYVCLSQD
+41 
-52 CIQKAFKSP
+52 
-61 KRINS
+61 
-66 LLRVQLTS
+66 
-74 QNITQFEQVLLQR
+74 
-87 IRKAMDTKEEKGGT
+87 KEPR
-101 TMNKAQRRRGKP
+101 QRRRST
-113 NKGSRAESHVSGT
+113 KGNREEKQDRGT
-126 RVYELAKEYKLTN
+126 PVYELARQYDLTT
-139 KKLIALLEEHG
+139 KQLIALLEEHG
-150 VRAKNGMSVLDPD
+150 VRVKNDMSSLDED
-163 TVSLIE
+163 TVALIE
-169 SELAGAPVERTVS
+169 SEIVELVGAVS
-182 TSETAVETASE
+182 TPQASTE
-193 SEETDTTNG
+193 DTTEVSSNTANG
-202 LQVVEGTPVVDLAAV
+202 LQIEEGATVADLAAT
-217 LEMQPSALILRL
+217 LKLQPSALIMQL
-229 MKLRVMANINQR
+229 MKLKVMANINQR
-241 LDYDTLVMLS
+241 LDYETLVMLG
-251 EHLHFEAVKSKTLE
+251 EHLNFEAVKLPTLE
-265 EKLLTEVPDDPQS
+265 EELLVETPDPPES
-278 LRPRAPVIT
+278 LQPRAPVVT

-317 QHIGAYHVK
+317 QHIGAYHVT
-326 LKGGSIVFLDT
+326 LEGGSVVFLDT

-358 LIVAADDGVMPQ
+358 LIVAADDGIMPQ
-370 TIEAISH
+370 TVEAINH

-395 GARPDYVKQQLAE
+395 GARPDYIKQQLTE
-408 QELLP
+408 HELVP

-420 ICVETSAIDGTGIDF
+420 ICVETSAVEGTGIDF

-446 LELKANPSKAAR
+446 LELKANPNKPAR
-458 GVVIEAQVDKERGS
+458 GVIIEAQVDKGRGAV
-472 IATVLVQAGT
+472 ATVLVQSGT

-489 VSGRYSGKVRAMMD
+489 ISGRYSGKVRAMMD
-503 DFGKRMKETGPSS
+503 DLGKRLKEAEPSV

-527 EAGDKFYVVESDKDA
+527 EAGDRFYAIESDKDA
-542 RAISEARQDQ
+542 RTISETRQDQ
-552 YRNEQL
+552 YRTQKL
-558 GANSHVSLDNL
+558 GANSHVSLENL

-601 ELSTDEVK
+601 ELSTEEVK

-652 EGIDVRTYNIIYNLI
+652 EGIDVRTYNVIYELI

-684 VVIGRAEVR
+684 IVIGRAEVR

-705 GSYVNWGRISF
+705 GSYVNWGRISY

-758 TFDDLKVGDVLE
+758 TFDDLQVGDVLE
-770 CYVYEQVARSLS
+770 CYVHEQVARSLS